1 MGVIDRGEARRIENG
16 IPLIKFCSN
25 VANAKFDSRNSGSAE
40 ADNDA
45 VFDGTSDEV
54 IHGSLLRGR
63 HDVLRLRSKII
74 HRNAEGVRDLMR
86 TREVFGF
93 ERDVGMEPLDL
104 HAVSK
109 LLGRVVGVGGATCE
123 KGCGKGE
130 DEGKWFLR
138 HFLDSAVGKD
148 AFCVVE

>member
-1 MGVIDRGEARRIENG
+1 MLLHVRKLCAPYLPLRGLRRTG
-16 IPLIKFCSN
+16 SVKFCSN
-25 VANAKFDSRNSGSAE
+25 VANANFDGRNSGSAE

-93 ERDVGMEPLDL
+93 ERDVAWNPWIF
-104 HAVSK
+104 
-109 LLGRVVGVGGATCE
+109 TP
-123 KGCGKGE
+123 
-130 DEGKWFLR
+130 
-138 HFLDSAVGKD
+138 
-148 AFCVVE
+148 